1 MCCKNNFV
9 AKRFGH
15 LSATHCLCSNVWC
28 SRCSLTH
35 AATYHVRA
43 VLRATLL
50 HRAIRLLY
58 IAPATVFTRTVFTC
72 MCVWKLWLKHV
83 HTL

>member
-9 AKRFGH
+9 AKHFGH

-35 AATYHVRA
+35 AATYYVRCLG
-43 VLRATLL
+43 VK
-50 HRAIRLLY
+50 
-58 IAPATVFTRTVFTC
+58 VFNMQTFLVQNLSGCTC
-72 MCVWKLWLKHV
+72 TIQVELVSSGGRPQSCSGPIP
-83 HTL
+83 